1 MALHT
6 RISDYFRASQK
17 VTESFH
23 CGVGKS
29 VFDRPVLSMEGGNGD
44 TKPAGVFGP
53 TTLGDQSP
61 SAVMTEDYFVRC
73 VPVLWGARF
82 IYIYS

>member
-17 VTESFH
+17 ITESFH
-23 CGVGKS
+23 CGIGKS
-29 VFDRPVLSMEGGNGD
+29 VFDCPVLSMKEKNGD
-44 TKPAGVFGP
+44 TKLAGIFGF

-61 SAVMTEDYFVRC
+61 STSAVMTEDYFVRC
-73 VPVLWGARF
+73 VPILL
-82 IYIYS
+82 